1 MVSICCNRDNS
12 IAIFAPSFI
21 LFDDFVHMNGAW
33 IDPYAPLSET
43 CRTAAIMFRSQL
55 RSLMGLN
62 RCIIFESPE
71 IFYFLTRKN
80 VLELDPHEL

>member
-12 IAIFAPSFI
+12 IAILAPSFI
-21 LFDDFVHMNGAW
+21 LFDDLVHMNGASK
-33 IDPYAPLSET
+33 DPYAPLSET
-43 CRTAAIMFRSQL
+43 CRTAAIMFRSEL

-71 IFYFLTRKN
+71 FSI
-80 VLELDPHEL
+80 V